1 MSERYRILSINDK
14 PQLQTGIP
22 VLLSTYAISEDTI
35 TGKVIAQLKFQNIG
49 EKPITA
55 VYAVLTCYDAMSS
68 LIEDEPEAKYLD
80 MDVASG
86 DFFGDRVPVVLPDN
100 SIRSFD
106 VRIPSIRFEDG
117 TIVKAEENT
126 AFNTINDPGLSLTEG
141 QIKQLEIEAKD
152 RWLVPFSVS
161 PAKLGGKIRCGC
173 SQWNDENVEHCVRC
187 ESDLNWLFEH
197 SDPEVLQEHLE
208 ERLKEEALREAERQ
222 REEEEKQE
230 LEKKKAEELRI
241 EQEKADKEHA
251 ERIVAEEKKRKKRN
265 RIIIGAVSAAIV
277 AALVYGLAIKPKIDT
292 KNKYKAALAL
302 LDEKKYEDA
311 AAEFE
316 ELGSY
321 EDSENLLS
329 RVKADQLYDAG
340 KFSNAYEIYKEL
352 PAEYQIHENDYQS
365 KYSEAE
371 NLLSKGEFEKAA
383 KLFDDIRGYSD
394 SAEKVDTVY
403 YSEAETA
410 YDEGDF
416 AGAKDKFQKLGEYK
430 DSASR
435 AKQAEADGLYTDGDY
450 TAACEIYA
458 GLEEAYRTHEDDY
471 AAMYDNAVALMEKED
486 YVAAADAF
494 AVIES
499 YSDSADHIPEAYYKA
514 GEKALSLYD
523 FETAKKMYGN
533 AGKYQDSSEK
543 ITAVGNYEKGL
554 DFQKKGSFIEAAE
567 AFGEA
572 GILDSEERKEAC
584 YEEVYGNASALMEA
598 EDLKGAYDMFSTIEE
613 YKDSAEIVQE
623 LEDTYKRATE
633 YEEEGNFDDAILMYS
648 SLKNYSDASQKVKSV
663 AYKRAERLLE
673 EENYDKAAEAF
684 DTLGGYEDSADRV
697 KEVHYKK
704 AGSLEDKG
712 EKILAAEEYAICGDY
727 LDSAEKVKVLSRSIA
742 DEAFD
747 AGDYGTALE
756 HYINL
761 EQTDELKGR
770 EYELAQTCFDLGYFE
785 AAVKAY
791 EALGEY
797 ELSVARLPIA
807 RYAWAK
813 QLQENGQYAEAAEQ
827 FGQLTDMSDS
837 EDRALQC
844 SYLSGKQLMEEEKYD
859 KAIKNFENLEGYS
872 NADEMITECTYRQ
885 ALGYLNDEDYET
897 AQSVFEELGDY
908 GDSAEKVKVCIYE
921 RGNLKYNKADYEGAW
936 RLYKAIEGYEDT
948 DELILECDYQRA
960 LADYNSGDYEAA
972 LSAFQII
979 GAYKDSADLQIKC
992 HFEHGYDLLREGEA
1006 DQAVRELYIAKSL
1019 PEAQELLYEA
1029 GKDYAVTSRNE
1040 QAIETLW
1047 ACGDYEPAKTLL
1059 KDLGGLLI
1067 QNDLKEDGEIAYLAS
1082 GDRESE
1088 SQIMLTETELEGPLS
1103 KYTLLGSDDFKN
1115 AIITELKAFQQDK
1128 IAEYLENEEYD
1139 KAYAIMEANG
1149 ESHAVADSKYERAVE
1164 LQNAGDT
1171 EAADKLFSEAYAIME
1186 ANGEGKAVADSMYNR
1201 AVELQNAGDTEAADK
1216 LFSEAYAIMEAN
1228 GESKA
1233 VADSMYN
1240 RAVELQNAGDT
1251 EAADKLFSGA
1261 YAIMEANG
1269 EGKAAAD
1276 SMYNRAM
1283 ELQNAGDTEAADK
1296 WFSEAYAVMEKNGE
1310 SQAVADS
1317 MYNRAVE
1324 LQNAGDTEAADK
1336 LFGKAYDVMRAN
1348 GNYGAV
1354 ADSKYERAVELQNAG
1369 DTEAADKLIGEAFYE
1384 YLQQPDGAEKAKELL
1399 SNTGV
1404 WVKTGGG
1411 YQVKV
1416 PSGYYIL
1423 EEYDKDDKSRHQIFL
1438 KNDVDSIKI
1447 GVETSY
1453 FSEEDIKKTI
1463 DEELKKEST
1472 AEKKTIN
1479 NIEVVTEYV
1488 EQRMYRM
1495 LCPVPEKGMLLN
1507 VMVYTAASG
1516 ESGSEYMKNLSDIVF
1531 GTLADE
1537 NDQILYDN
1545 ANCYAAVYDVQSGD
1559 LSKELKVSFLL
1570 ENRTSKSLNFIIEE
1584 AFINGIEIS
1593 PAWATKVLKTE
1604 SSYSTLDLQGS
1615 MELKTGELSYSSI
1628 TWSGADL
1635 KENGIEKIDQIEL
1648 LFKVIDSDGTAKHTD
1663 RLYIAP

>member
-533 AGKYQDSSEK
+533 AGKYVSYD
-543 ITAVGNYEKGL
+543 L
-554 DFQKKGSFIEAAE
+554 
-567 AFGEA
+567 
-572 GILDSEERKEAC
+572 
-584 YEEVYGNASALMEA
+584 ALMN
-598 EDLKGAYDMFSTIEE
+598 GAGRNN
-613 YKDSAEIVQE
+613 KDDNSWKDV
-623 LEDTYKRATE
+623 
-633 YEEEGNFDDAILMYS
+633 
-648 SLKNYSDASQKVKSV
+648 
-663 AYKRAERLLE
+663 
-673 EENYDKAAEAF
+673 
-684 DTLGGYEDSADRV
+684 
-697 KEVHYKK
+697 
-704 AGSLEDKG
+704 
-712 EKILAAEEYAICGDY
+712 
-727 LDSAEKVKVLSRSIA
+727 
-742 DEAFD
+742 
-747 AGDYGTALE
+747 
-756 HYINL
+756 
-761 EQTDELKGR
+761 
-770 EYELAQTCFDLGYFE
+770 
-785 AAVKAY
+785 
-791 EALGEY
+791 
-797 ELSVARLPIA
+797 VARLTLHPVECLDLSGSIIVGKGSLNSVGDELDKTRFDNPNGDYTRN
-807 RYAWAK
+807 RYAAGF
-813 QLQENGQYAEAAEQ
+813 QLK
-827 FGQLTDMSDS
+827 T
-837 EDRALQC
+837 RPV
-844 SYLSGKQLMEEEKYD
+844 
-859 KAIKNFENLEGYS
+859 NL
-872 NADEMITECTYRQ
+872 
-885 ALGYLNDEDYET
+885 
-897 AQSVFEELGDY
+897 
-908 GDSAEKVKVCIYE
+908 
-921 RGNLKYNKADYEGAW
+921 RGEW
-936 RLYKAIEGYEDT
+936 MW
-948 DELILECDYQRA
+948 
-960 LADYNSGDYEAA
+960 
-972 LSAFQII
+972 
-979 GAYKDSADLQIKC
+979 
-992 HFEHGYDLLREGEA
+992 
-1006 DQAVRELYIAKSL
+1006 
-1019 PEAQELLYEA
+1019 
-1029 GKDYAVTSRNE
+1029 GKDGYQHTNGGYATVQFNNVGEKNLDVVASVDH
-1040 QAIETLW
+1040 L
-1047 ACGDYEPAKTLL
+1047 
-1059 KDLGGLLI
+1059 DL
-1067 QNDLKEDGEIAYLAS
+1067 
-1082 GDRESE
+1082 
-1088 SQIMLTETELEGPLS
+1088 P
-1103 KYTLLGSDDFKN
+1103 
-1115 AIITELKAFQQDK
+1115 
-1128 IAEYLENEEYD
+1128 
-1139 KAYAIMEANG
+1139 
-1149 ESHAVADSKYERAVE
+1149 
-1164 LQNAGDT
+1164 AGDT
-1171 EAADKLFSEAYAIME
+1171 NRYQAGVQYWFYKFCRLQAAYA
-1186 ANGEGKAVADSMYNR
+1186 Y
-1201 AVELQNAGDTEAADK
+1201 T
-1216 LFSEAYAIMEAN
+1216 
-1228 GESKA
+1228 
-1233 VADSMYN
+1233 
-1240 RAVELQNAGDT
+1240 
-1251 EAADKLFSGA
+1251 
-1261 YAIMEANG
+1261 
-1269 EGKAAAD
+1269 
-1276 SMYNRAM
+1276 
-1283 ELQNAGDTEAADK
+1283 
-1296 WFSEAYAVMEKNGE
+1296 
-1310 SQAVADS
+1310 
-1317 MYNRAVE
+1317 
-1324 LQNAGDTEAADK
+1324 
-1336 LFGKAYDVMRAN
+1336 
-1348 GNYGAV
+1348 
-1354 ADSKYERAVELQNAG
+1354 
-1369 DTEAADKLIGEAFYE
+1369 
-1384 YLQQPDGAEKAKELL
+1384 QQPGQQHEHSVL
-1399 SNTGV
+1399 T
-1404 WVKTGGG
+1404 
-1411 YQVKV
+1411 QVQV
-1416 PSGYYIL
+1416 
-1423 EEYDKDDKSRHQIFL
+1423 
-1438 KNDVDSIKI
+1438 
-1447 GVETSY
+1447 
-1453 FSEEDIKKTI
+1453 
-1463 DEELKKEST
+1463 
-1472 AEKKTIN
+1472 
-1479 NIEVVTEYV
+1479 
-1488 EQRMYRM
+1488 
-1495 LCPVPEKGMLLN
+1495 
-1507 VMVYTAASG
+1507 
-1516 ESGSEYMKNLSDIVF
+1516 
-1531 GTLADE
+1531 
-1537 NDQILYDN
+1537 
-1545 ANCYAAVYDVQSGD
+1545 
-1559 LSKELKVSFLL
+1559 
-1570 ENRTSKSLNFIIEE
+1570 
-1584 AFINGIEIS
+1584 AF
-1593 PAWATKVLKTE
+1593 
-1604 SSYSTLDLQGS
+1604 
-1615 MELKTGELSYSSI
+1615 
-1628 TWSGADL
+1628 
-1635 KENGIEKIDQIEL
+1635 
-1648 LFKVIDSDGTAKHTD
+1648 
-1663 RLYIAP
+1663 